1 MPDDEIER
9 LRSILARAHEQPPEF
24 LPDLLR
30 KVKEGFSHQGPQ
42 EHYKRDENARSVG
55 GAR

>member
-9 LRSILARAHEQPPEF
+9 LRFILARAHEQPPEF

-30 KVKEGFSHQGPQ
+30 KVKEGFSHQVHRKVVVRFTTNKKKKP
-42 EHYKRDENARSVG
+42 A
-55 GAR
+55 A

>member
-9 LRSILARAHEQPPEF
+9 LRFILARAHEQPPEF

-30 KVKEGFSHQGPQ
+30 KVKEGFSHQVHRKIVVRFTLSNKKKP
-42 EHYKRDENARSVG
+42 DA
-55 GAR
+55 